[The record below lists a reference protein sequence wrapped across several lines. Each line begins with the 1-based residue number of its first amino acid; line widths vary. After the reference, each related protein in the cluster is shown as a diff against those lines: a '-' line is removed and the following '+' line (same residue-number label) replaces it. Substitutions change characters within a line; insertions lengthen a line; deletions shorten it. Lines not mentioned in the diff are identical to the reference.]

1 MNSTRSGFARLAT
14 IVILAAFAA
23 ALPQIVVAQSD
34 PLAGTFNFVPARST
48 ATPGPLRY
56 KSMTLNFSDPTQ
68 MTVEGVDAQ
77 GKPVKGTFMAVPDG
91 KPHPITG
98 FADFDSG
105 SWSRFNDTTTTYSYT
120 KRKTNIVLGTRA
132 LSPDGNVLTFNEKT
146 YDDKGKQISTTVMV
160 FAKPGFEVASATP
173 SRPAVAA
180 PTVMLPATTPDE
192 DAGTAAIGKGDSDG
206 AIAAFTRAI
215 DSKDKVATPVY
226 DHIMR
231 GLAYANKGMTEQA
244 LADFDAAVKL
254 KPDDP
259 DARFRRGGLRVVLK
273 QYQEAIE
280 DLTVVVQAGQT
291 DAKTAAAYSLR
302 GAAYDAVGQYNNGNA
317 DEDKACELN
326 KDFCK
331 K

>member
-1 MNSTRSGFARLAT
+1 MNFRCSAFVRRAT

-23 ALPQIVVAQSD
+23 VLPQIVVAQGV
-34 PLAGTFNFVPARST
+34 PLAGTFNLVPARST
-48 ATPGPLRY
+48 ATPGAVRY
-56 KSMTLNFSDPTQ
+56 KSMTLNFSDPTE
-68 MTVEGVDAQ
+68 MTVDGVDAQ

-91 KPHPITG
+91 KSHPITG
-98 FADFDSG
+98 IAEFDSG
-105 SWSRFNDTTTTYSYT
+105 SWTRFNDTTTTYSYMR
-120 KRKTNIVLGTRA
+120 RKTNVILGTRS
-132 LSPDGNVLTFNEKT
+132 LSPDGNLLTFNEKI

-160 FAKPGFEVASATP
+160 FAKPGFELASATP
-173 SRPAVAA
+173 SRAAA

-192 DAGTAAIGKGDSDG
+192 DAGTAAIAKGDADG

-215 DSKDKVATPVY
+215 DSKDKIATPLY

-231 GLAYANKGMTEQA
+231 GLAYANKGMNEQA

-254 KPDDP
+254 KPDDV
-259 DARFRRGGLRVVLK
+259 DARFRRGGLRVLLK
-273 QYQEAIE
+273 QYPEAIE
-280 DLTVVVQAGQT
+280 DLTVVIQAGQA
-291 DAKTAAAYSLR
+291 DAKSAAAYALR
-302 GAAYDAVGQYNNGNA
+302 GPAYDAIGQYNNGNA

>member
-1 MNSTRSGFARLAT
+1 MNFRCSAIARRAT

-34 PLAGTFNFVPARST
+34 PLAGTFNLVPARST
-48 ATPGPLRY
+48 ATPGPVRY
-56 KSMTLNFSDPTQ
+56 KSMILNFSDPTQ
-68 MTVEGVDAQ
+68 MAIDGVDAQ

-98 FADFDSG
+98 IADFDSG
-105 SWSRFNDTTTTYSYT
+105 SWSRFSDTITTYSYMR
-120 KRKTNIVLGTRA
+120 RKTNIILGSRS
-132 LSPDGNVLTFNEKT
+132 LSPDGNVLTFNEKI

-160 FAKPGFEVASATP
+160 FAKPGFELASATP
-173 SRPAVAA
+173 ARPAA

-192 DAGTAAIGKGDSDG
+192 DAGTAAIAKGDADG

-215 DSKDKVATPVY
+215 DSKDKIATPLY

-231 GLAYANKGMTEQA
+231 GLAYANKGMNEQA

-254 KPDDP
+254 KPDDL
-259 DARFRRGGLRVVLK
+259 DARFRRGGLRVLLK
-273 QYQEAIE
+273 QYPEAIE
-280 DLTVVVQAGQT
+280 DLTVVVQAGQA
-291 DAKTAAAYSLR
+291 DPKTAAAYSLR
-302 GAAYDAVGQYNNGNA
+302 GASYDAVGQYNNGNA

>member
-1 MNSTRSGFARLAT
+1 MNLRCSAIVRRAA

-23 ALPQIVVAQSD
+23 AYPQIVAAQSD
-34 PLAGTFNFVPARST
+34 PLAGKWNFVPQRST
-48 ATPGPLRY
+48 FMPGPARY
-56 KSMTLNFSDPTQ
+56 KSMTMTFSGSGE
-68 MTVEGVDAQ
+68 MTLEGIDAQ
-77 GKPVKGTFMAVPDG
+77 GKPVKLTYPVVADG
-91 KPHPITG
+91 KPHPVTG
-98 FADFDSG
+98 IDAFDTV
-105 SWSRFNDTTTTYSYT
+105 SWSRFNDTIATYAYL
-120 KRKTNIVLGTRA
+120 KRKSNVALGSRS
-132 LSPDGNVLTFNEKT
+132 LSADGNVLTFNEKT
-146 YDDKGKQISTTVMV
+146 FDEKGKQTGTAVMV
-160 FAKPGFEVASATP
+160 FAKPGFELASATP
-173 SRPAVAA
+173 SRPAA

-254 KPDDP
+254 KPDDV
-259 DARFRRGGLRVVLK
+259 DARFRRGGLRVLLK
-273 QYQEAIE
+273 QYQDAIE
-280 DLTVVVQAGQT
+280 DLTVVVQAGET
-291 DAKTAAAYSLR
+291 DAKSAAAYSLR